1 MTKRKIE
8 NKEVTTPNNTRE
20 KSLQS
25 TFHVL

>member
-8 NKEVTTPNNTRE
+8 KQEVTTPNKTGE